1 MNTRQRNVLIR
12 IVSALA
18 VFIYVG
24 YLGWKSLPRF
34 DFAVI
39 AAFFTLYLI
48 WQLIS
53 EVWIYQDPD
62 DYVIEDNDKK
72 SYLYLQLS
80 FMLALLFATID
91 FVEKHYT
98 RNMDWE
104 PTVIYVGFGLF
115 ILSCLVRWWGF
126 RSIGKYFNPRV
137 SVYKNHQLITTGAY
151 QRIRHP
157 LYLGSLL
164 SFISLPM
171 VFNSWGGMLII
182 LFSTVPALI
191 YRVNIEE
198 EFLIRHFDEEYLDY
212 IKKSKKI
219 IPWIW

>member
-1 MNTRQRNVLIR
+1 MNTRQRNVLVR
-12 IVSALA
+12 IVAALA
-18 VFIYVG
+18 IFIYVG
-24 YLGWKSLPRF
+24 YVAWNRLPRF
-34 DFAVI
+34 DFTVI
-39 AAFFTLYLI
+39 AAFVVLYLI

-72 SYLYLQLS
+72 SYIYLQFS

-91 FVEKHYT
+91 FVEIHYT
-98 RNMDWE
+98 RNANWE
-104 PTVIYVGFGLF
+104 PTVIYAGFGLF

-126 RSIGKYFNPRV
+126 RSIGRYFNPRV
-137 SVYKNHQLITTGAY
+137 SVYKNHQLITSGAY

-164 SFISLPM
+164 SFIAIPL
-171 VFNSWGGMLII
+171 VFNSWGAMLII
-182 LFSTVPALI
+182 VLTTIPALI
-191 YRVNIEE
+191 YRMNIEE
-198 EFLIRHFDEEYLDY
+198 EFLIRHFGDTYLDY
-212 IKKSKKI
+212 KQKSKKI

>member
-1 MNTRQRNVLIR
+1 MNPRQRNVLIR
-12 IVSALA
+12 IVGALA

-24 YLGWKSLPRF
+24 YIGWNNLPRF
-34 DFAVI
+34 DFTVM
-39 AAFFTLYLI
+39 AAFFALYLI
-48 WQLIS
+48 WQLVC
-53 EVWIYQDPD
+53 EFWIYQDPD

-72 SYLYLQLS
+72 SYLYLQFS

-98 RNMDWE
+98 RNVEWE
-104 PTVIYVGFGLF
+104 PTVIYAGFGLF
-115 ILSCLVRWWGF
+115 IISCAVRWWGF
-126 RSIGKYFNPRV
+126 KSIGKYFNPRV

-151 QRIRHP
+151 QKIRHP

-164 SFISLPM
+164 SFIALPM

-182 LFSTVPALI
+182 LLTTIPALI

-198 EFLIRHFDEEYLDY
+198 EFLIRHFGDEYLDY
-212 IKKSKKI
+212 MQKSQRI

>member
-12 IVSALA
+12 IIGALA
-18 VFIYVG
+18 VFGYCG
-24 YLGWKSLPRF
+24 YLAWDLLPRF
-34 DFAVI
+34 DFVVI
-39 AAFFTLYLI
+39 GVFFGLYLI

-53 EVWIYQDPD
+53 EIWIYQDPD
-62 DYVIEDNDKK
+62 DYVTEDNDKK

-98 RNMDWE
+98 RNGNWE
-104 PTVIYVGFGLF
+104 PMVIYAGFALF
-115 ILSCLVRWWGF
+115 VLSCLVRWWGF

-137 SVYKNHQLITTGAY
+137 SVYKNHKLVNTGAY
-151 QRIRHP
+151 EKIRHP

-164 SFISLPM
+164 SFLAIPL
-171 VFNSWGGMLII
+171 VFNSWGAMLII
-182 LFSTVPALI
+182 LLTTVPALI
-191 YRVNIEE
+191 YRMNIEE
-198 EFLIRHFDEEYLDY
+198 EFLIRHFGDEYEAYMQ
-212 IKKSKKI
+212 KTKKI